1 MQLNRLRYVDPKSSQ
16 FPKGRTSKGLI
27 CILATGKRNYGT
39 QLFHRKKKLQ
49 DTIPLCLSL
58 FLAFWISPLFSSR
71 QKQIMFSRIIC
82 LTKIINLRRK
92 SQEKKNYNS
101 SVINNMTLRLCIVA
115 HSIFVNPDVLFLN
128 NLIITIIRKKD
139 LTFEALSYFSNKKES
154 IYITKL

>member
-39 QLFHRKKKLQ
+39 QLFYRKKK
-49 DTIPLCLSL
+49 
-58 FLAFWISPLFSSR
+58 
-71 QKQIMFSRIIC
+71 
-82 LTKIINLRRK
+82 KIIGHNSSMLIIIFGFLDK
-92 SQEKKNYNS
+92 PSILITAKTDYVQQNYLLDQNHQFEKKITGKKIYNS

-139 LTFEALSYFSNKKES
+139 LTFEALSYFSS
-154 IYITKL
+154 

>member
-1 MQLNRLRYVDPKSSQ
+1 MQTQNHPNSQRAEPPKAYYASLRQVNVIM
-16 FPKGRTSKGLI
+16 GH
-27 CILATGKRNYGT
+27 NYSIE
-39 QLFHRKKKLQ
+39 KKKEKLQ

-92 SQEKKNYNS
+92 SQEKKIYNS
-101 SVINNMTLRLCIVA
+101 SVINNMTLRLRIVA